1 MTATVHEKVQGQHL
15 QRNAYLY
22 IRQSTLRQVFEN
34 TESTIRQYDLR
45 QRAVAL
51 GWPVERIMV
60 IDSDLGQSAAA
71 AVDRQ
76 GFQKLVTEVS
86 LGKAGIVLGL
96 EVSRLARNST
106 DWHRLLEICA
116 LTDTLIL
123 DEDGIYDPSHFNDR
137 LLLGLKGTMSEAE
150 LHVIRARLQGGILN
164 KARRGEL
171 QCPLPV
177 GLVYNSEGRPI
188 LDPDKQ
194 VQESIRF
201 FFDTFARTGSACAV
215 IKAFRQKKLLF
226 PRRLKL
232 GPNKGELVWAELA
245 HSRALYILHNPRYA
259 GAFVY
264 GRNRTRP
271 KADGSISY
279 TKLPREQWTL
289 LKDVHPG
296 YISWAQYEE
305 NRQRL
310 RQNAYANGQDR
321 RKSPPREGPALLQG
335 LVICGICGSRMTVRY
350 HTRRAKIVPEYVC
363 QRDGVEHIVSLCQHV
378 FGEHIDQAVGQL
390 LIDTVTPLALEVTLT
405 VQQEIQARLDEVDHL
420 RKKQVERARYEAD
433 LAQRRYLHV
442 DPANRLVADSLEAEW
457 NNKLRALNAA
467 QQQYEEQRQNDR
479 VSLGEQQRASIAALA
494 HDFPRIW
501 QNPKT
506 PDRERKR
513 LMRLLLEDVTL
524 IRNNDEITAH
534 VRFKGGITKML
545 TLPRPLNSWEAR
557 KTPPEVVT
565 EVDRL
570 LDHHTEKEIAR
581 LLNER
586 GVCSGEGLAFH
597 SRTIARIR
605 CKYQLKSRY
614 DRLREKGLLTIEE
627 MSDRLKLTPVW
638 VRAWRD
644 HGLLRAYPVSDK
656 NVWLYEDPGPN
667 PPRKAQGTKLSER
680 CRFPENVVQGSQ
692 EVQYE
697 A

>member
-1 MTATVHEKVQGQHL
+1 MTGTAHEKVTTSHL
-15 QRNAYLY
+15 KRNAYLY

-51 GWPVERIMV
+51 GWPVEQIMV
-60 IDSDLGQSAAA
+60 IDTDLGHSAATA
-71 AVDRQ
+71 ADRE

-177 GLVYNSEGRPI
+177 GLMYNPEGRPS

-194 VQESIRF
+194 VQDSIRF
-201 FFDTFARTGSACAV
+201 LFDAFCRTGSACAV
-215 IKAFRQKKLLF
+215 VKAFRQKQLLF
-226 PRRLKL
+226 PRRLKR
-232 GPNKGELVWAELA
+232 GPNKGELVWAELR
-245 HSRALYILHNPRYA
+245 HSRALYVLHNPRYA
-259 GAFVY
+259 GAFVF
-264 GRNRTRP
+264 GRNRTRT
-271 KADGSISY
+271 KADGSTTY

-296 YISWAQYEE
+296 YISWGQYEE
-305 NRQRL
+305 NLQRL
-310 RQNAYANGQDR
+310 RDNAFANGQDR

-335 LVICGICGSRMTVRY
+335 LAVCGVCGSRMTVRY
-350 HTRRAKIVPEYVC
+350 HARQNKIVPEYAC
-363 QRDGVEHIVSLCQHV
+363 QRDGVDHIVLVCQHIL
-378 FGEHIDQAVGQL
+378 GEQIDQAIGQL

-405 VQQEIQARLDEVDHL
+405 VQQEMQTRLDEVDRL

-442 DPANRLVADSLEAEW
+442 DPTNRLVADSLEADW
-457 NNKLRALNAA
+457 NNKLRALNTA
-467 QQQYEEQRQNDR
+467 QEQYEEQRKNDR
-479 VSLGEQQRASIAALA
+479 APISEQQRASIEALA
-494 HDFPRIW
+494 HDFPQLW
-501 QNPKT
+501 HNPKT
-506 PDRERKR
+506 PGRERKR
-513 LMRLLLEDVTL
+513 LVRLLLEDVTL
-524 IRNNDEITAH
+524 IRNSEITAH
-534 VRFKGGITKML
+534 VRFKGGITQTL
-545 TLPRPLNSWEAR
+545 TVPLPLNAWQLRITS
-557 KTPPEVVT
+557 PEVVA
-565 EVDRL
+565 EIDRL
-570 LDHHTEKEIAR
+570 LDHNTNLQIAS
-581 LLNER
+581 LLNDR
-586 GVCSGEGLAFH
+586 GLRSGEGKSFTAQ
-597 SRTIARIR
+597 IVARIR
-605 CKYQLKSRY
+605 RRSGLTSRY
-614 DRLREKGLLTIEE
+614 DRLRKAGMLTVEE
-627 MSDRLKLTPVW
+627 MAVVLGISPQSVKIWNR
-638 VRAWRD
+638 
-644 HGLLRAYPVSDK
+644 HGLLRSHACNDK
-656 NVWLYEDPGPN
+656 NDCLFEHPGKN
-667 PPRKAQGTKLSER
+667 PPRKAQGRKLSER
-680 CRFPENVVQGSQ
+680 RLVNEIVAQSTQ